1 MERRERKS
9 RRRKRKRK
17 PENFFSYLQL
27 QHADADTI
35 FALLLA
41 AIFNSQRPGSF
52 SFIKKCITKL
62 RSSFLNPNPIL
73 SLLPFLLTSK
83 SAAIASLSTEIVG
96 ALSLYSLELNEQ
108 IALDGE
114 IVKGLVLAL
123 ASSKKRR
130 VLMAT
135 CNAVLDI
142 STTPV
147 ARQCLL
153 RFSTLESLM

>member
-1 MERRERKS
+1 M
-9 RRRKRKRK
+9 
-17 PENFFSYLQL
+17 
-27 QHADADTI
+27 
-35 FALLLA
+35 
-41 AIFNSQRPGSF
+41 
-52 SFIKKCITKL
+52 
-62 RSSFLNPNPIL
+62 
-73 SLLPFLLTSK
+73 
-83 SAAIASLSTEIVG
+83 G

-108 IALDGE
+108 IALDSE